1 MSLIRKPTRYAHQE
15 GHTDVCYYSGEKRG
29 LVTCGCDGDVR
40 SWLNLMDDDPTTSCI
55 SEQAITVISKDGKIF
70 VGNDNNTVQILTYP
84 DLEKEGIVTR
94 FSAPVSALA
103 TAKNSSLIV
112 SGACDMRIQ
121 VTNINTSDSIELEG
135 HEAPILGLSLDP
147 KEEFVASSSAD
158 GSIRVW
164 NIKEK
169 RTVHVWN
176 NVVPKCNSF
185 FIAKSY
191 CTPSFKCTDGSCLAY
206 PSNKDVVIVE
216 RSSWKELC
224 RLKCSTLKT
233 DLSICKFSECG
244 TRIAAS
250 SLYGEMVVWNVET
263 KEMIGYLEHEQ
274 DTKIT
279 ALVKFGSEAI
289 LDSEKNEDV
298 MENDIAL
305 PDDDDDDENVISLN
319 KIKASINLEDDQK
332 SHSDAG
338 FEKPTFDT
346 KAFVPNMWND
356 VGMVRCFS
364 SEDGEECSIEVE
376 FHDVTV
382 HRSMHINNYLRHSL
396 AALSTQVLALSCAP
410 SEDGPSKIVVIV
422 LQGWGSGN
430 KEWIL
435 DLPEGEESDCL
446 AAGDN
451 FVAVATSR
459 RNLRIFMIGGT
470 QREILAL
477 PGPVVAMN
485 GLGNHLVIAYH
496 AGIASDLMWLGLSD
510 ARSPTIMDSDDIIR
524 IYDKRSCQWRVLC
537 DTNAQGKG
545 RADHYFIIGVSEH
558 ERNMRCILCKGSY
571 YPPTTPRPIITEID
585 LSAPLCEPESE
596 KTEKER
602 KLWEIGSSPL
612 DETEAMLTLIALA
625 CRSNLEYRAVDIC
638 EQIASTKVI
647 DLAIRYALRVNKVA
661 LANKLETI
669 ADAKSNSKDLKEED
683 VGNHQ
688 DDFTTNGNSS
698 INDQEE
704 DDVSL
709 PSIKK
714 PEIEIKP
721 LAMSQTL
728 KRVNPF
734 LKAGSPS
741 LSPKGLV
748 PLDPVQEAMGSMGP
762 WHIVIAVAISLVKFP
777 VAWHQLSI
785 VFLAPPTN
793 FSCIA
798 PLSATNESMT
808 MKCEVDVGNG
818 TIEECTHFRYDKR
831 IFRESIIT
839 QWNLVCDREQLA
851 NFAQSCTMF
860 GVLVGNLIFSMMA
873 DRIGRKKPLMIAIA
887 LQSVTGFAS
896 AFAPWYE
903 LFLVLKFICALST
916 GGTMLVSFVLLMEIV
931 GVEWRS
937 IMSVLFHVP
946 FLIGHVMNP
955 LISYLTLTWSGFQ
968 MAVSIPSI
976 FLLAYYWIIPE
987 SPRWLLAMGKSRQAE
1002 QILLKAAG
1010 RNKIPVENVKLA
1022 LETYENQSTIRQ
1034 TKSNEKYNISHLF
1047 RTPNLRLKT
1056 IYVSVNWFVCGM
1068 CFFGLAQYMGH
1079 LDGNIFINVAV
1090 SASLGLVGMAI
1101 SFPTVYLYSCE
1112 VFPTVVRNVGV
1123 GLGSISARIGS
1134 IIAPYIATM
1143 GYIQPW
1149 LPPVIFGLGPIIGA
1163 VLCLF
1168 LPETMNCELPETIE
1182 DAENFG
1188 KKKSEEEH

>member
-1 MSLIRKPTRYAHQE
+1 MQSDIGK
-15 GHTDVCYYSGEKRG
+15 
-29 LVTCGCDGDVR
+29 
-40 SWLNLMDDDPTTSCI
+40 SW
-55 SEQAITVISKDGKIF
+55 
-70 VGNDNNTVQILTYP
+70 
-84 DLEKEGIVTR
+84 
-94 FSAPVSALA
+94 
-103 TAKNSSLIV
+103 
-112 SGACDMRIQ
+112 
-121 VTNINTSDSIELEG
+121 
-135 HEAPILGLSLDP
+135 
-147 KEEFVASSSAD
+147 
-158 GSIRVW
+158 
-164 NIKEK
+164 
-169 RTVHVWN
+169 
-176 NVVPKCNSF
+176 
-185 FIAKSY
+185 
-191 CTPSFKCTDGSCLAY
+191 
-206 PSNKDVVIVE
+206 
-216 RSSWKELC
+216 
-224 RLKCSTLKT
+224 
-233 DLSICKFSECG
+233 
-244 TRIAAS
+244 
-250 SLYGEMVVWNVET
+250 
-263 KEMIGYLEHEQ
+263 
-274 DTKIT
+274 
-279 ALVKFGSEAI
+279 
-289 LDSEKNEDV
+289 
-298 MENDIAL
+298 
-305 PDDDDDDENVISLN
+305 
-319 KIKASINLEDDQK
+319 
-332 SHSDAG
+332 
-338 FEKPTFDT
+338 
-346 KAFVPNMWND
+346 
-356 VGMVRCFS
+356 
-364 SEDGEECSIEVE
+364 
-376 FHDVTV
+376 
-382 HRSMHINNYLRHSL
+382 
-396 AALSTQVLALSCAP
+396 
-410 SEDGPSKIVVIV
+410 
-422 LQGWGSGN
+422 
-430 KEWIL
+430 
-435 DLPEGEESDCL
+435 
-446 AAGDN
+446 
-451 FVAVATSR
+451 
-459 RNLRIFMIGGT
+459 
-470 QREILAL
+470 REI
-477 PGPVVAMN
+477 
-485 GLGNHLVIAYH
+485 
-496 AGIASDLMWLGLSD
+496 
-510 ARSPTIMDSDDIIR
+510 
-524 IYDKRSCQWRVLC
+524 
-537 DTNAQGKG
+537 
-545 RADHYFIIGVSEH
+545 
-558 ERNMRCILCKGSY
+558 
-571 YPPTTPRPIITEID
+571 
-585 LSAPLCEPESE
+585 
-596 KTEKER
+596 
-602 KLWEIGSSPL
+602 
-612 DETEAMLTLIALA
+612 
-625 CRSNLEYRAVDIC
+625 
-638 EQIASTKVI
+638 
-647 DLAIRYALRVNKVA
+647 
-661 LANKLETI
+661 
-669 ADAKSNSKDLKEED
+669 
-683 VGNHQ
+683 
-688 DDFTTNGNSS
+688 
-698 INDQEE
+698 
-704 DDVSL
+704 
-709 PSIKK
+709 
-714 PEIEIKP
+714 
-721 LAMSQTL
+721 
-728 KRVNPF
+728 
-734 LKAGSPS
+734 
-741 LSPKGLV
+741 GLV

-987 SPRWLLAMGKSRQAE
+987 SPRWLLAMGKNRQAE

-1090 SASLGLVGMAI
+1090 SAAMEIPGTVIVLFLISRVSRLKILIGGNILSGVSLLLITLITNATVRIFLASLGLVGMAI